1 MAYDVVLADR
11 LRDILAGEPDL
22 AEKKMFGGLAFLV
35 AGHMTVAASGRS
47 GMMVRVDPSQ
57 TGTLLADPAPVRSRC
72 VDESWPVGCTWTSTP
87 ASPTTSWGV
96 GSITGS
102 ATSGRYPRNDHGVG
116 RRVHNQLQLRC

>member
-57 TGTLLADPAPVRSRC
+57 TGTLLADPRARPFEMRGRELAGWLYVDIDAGVSDDELGRWVDHGLSYVRSL
-72 VDESWPVGCTWTSTP
+72 PP
-87 ASPTTSWGV
+87 K
-96 GSITGS
+96 
-102 ATSGRYPRNDHGVG
+102 
-116 RRVHNQLQLRC
+116 